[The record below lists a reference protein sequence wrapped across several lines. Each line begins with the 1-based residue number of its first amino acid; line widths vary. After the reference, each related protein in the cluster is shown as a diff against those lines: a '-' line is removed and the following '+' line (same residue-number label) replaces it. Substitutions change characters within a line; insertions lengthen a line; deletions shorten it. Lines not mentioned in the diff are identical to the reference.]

1 MNSKQKGK
9 RGELEWAAYCRQQ
22 GYDCRRTAQYCGNTG
37 DASDVIGLPGI
48 HQEVK
53 RVEHL
58 NIYEAIEQAERD
70 KKDFEIPIVA
80 HRKNRFPWLVTM
92 KAEDWFR
99 IYREFEAGRDEHKII
114 LTEHGANCPVCGSF
128 FNQDHAFRK
137 PQYCE
142 DCGCRLDWSEL

>member
-9 RGELEWAAYCRQQ
+9 RGELEWSAYCRQQ

-58 NIYEAIEQAERD
+58 NIYESIEQAERD

-92 KAEDWFR
+92 KADDWFS
-99 IYREFEAGRDEHKII
+99 IYREFEAGRDEHTG
-114 LTEHGANCPVCGSF
+114 LPG
-128 FNQDHAFRK
+128 
-137 PQYCE
+137 
-142 DCGCRLDWSEL
+142 